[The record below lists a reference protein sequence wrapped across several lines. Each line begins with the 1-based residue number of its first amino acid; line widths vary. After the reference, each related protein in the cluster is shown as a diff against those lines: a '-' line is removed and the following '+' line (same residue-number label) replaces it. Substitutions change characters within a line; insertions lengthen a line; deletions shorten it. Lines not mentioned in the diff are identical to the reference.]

1 MKKFLLSV
9 SLFALT
15 LFSQNAM
22 AQMKYLQGRDYE
34 VLKAPL
40 PLQKS
45 GQKEVLEFFSY
56 ACPHCADLN
65 PELVKWEKERKPAD
79 VDFYQMP
86 ALGGSWTFVGRVKFT
101 AEKLGLGEEFDE
113 TYFDLIHKERQRKYM
128 GDEDAAFDLLAE
140 KAKVSTDEVKKAWNS
155 LSVKSKMQKSN
166 QFWQQSG
173 VTGVP
178 TLIVNGKYAVSMS
191 AGGAERLFDVVEFLL
206 ATDKL

>member
-9 SLFALT
+9 ALFAVT

-22 AQMKYLQGRDYE
+22 AQMKYLQGRDYQ
-34 VLKAPL
+34 VLKNPL

-56 ACPHCADLN
+56 SCPHCSDLN
-65 PELVKWEKERKPAD
+65 PELVKWEKERKPKD
-79 VDFYQMP
+79 VAFYQMP

-101 AEKLGLGEEFDE
+101 ADKLGLGEDFDK

-140 KAKVSTDEVKKAWNS
+140 KANVSTDEVKKAWNS
-155 LSVKSKMQKSN
+155 LWVKNQMQKSN
-166 QFWQQSG
+166 KLWLQSG

-178 TLIVNGKYAVSMS
+178 VLIVNGKYEVNMTS
-191 AGGAERLFDVVEFLL
+191 GGAERLFDVVEFLL
-206 ATDKL
+206 ATDQL